1 MLRHLNYAKKVVIFV
16 FGITVLL
23 IGILLLVL
31 PGPGILLIAIALL
44 ILATEFLWAKKFL
57 EKIKEKSK
65 RIKKK
70 TLGLW

>member
-1 MLRHLNYAKKVVIFV
+1 MLRPLNYAKKVVIFV